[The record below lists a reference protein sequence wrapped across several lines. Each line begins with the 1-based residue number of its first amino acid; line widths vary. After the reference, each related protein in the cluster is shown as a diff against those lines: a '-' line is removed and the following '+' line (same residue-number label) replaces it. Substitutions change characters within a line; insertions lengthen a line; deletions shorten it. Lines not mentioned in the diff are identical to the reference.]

1 MNNLD
6 QIELPDLFN
15 IEQLDKYKKESDAF
29 YTQFQVLAKL
39 GPYDKLAIDNNI
51 LYIQKITPWRY
62 FVRKYKKQ
70 NRLTLST
77 YFNIEIAKYNI
88 FLRTICS
95 YYINQK
101 QNKIL
106 NKILVQHY
114 DLLNCM
120 DTTIKNLRDKY
131 NLKINSSEI
140 SLTMENSYNIIVKLK
155 RFVFEQLSQENNY

>member
-106 NKILVQHY
+106 NKILVRHY